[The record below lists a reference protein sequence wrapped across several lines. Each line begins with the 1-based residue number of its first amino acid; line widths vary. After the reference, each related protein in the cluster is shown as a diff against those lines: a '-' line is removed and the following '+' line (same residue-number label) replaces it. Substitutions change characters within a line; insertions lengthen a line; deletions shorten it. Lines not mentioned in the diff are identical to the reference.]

1 QKAQEKRLREILPSQ
16 DIVITTAQIPGKKAP
31 LIIKADM
38 IETMKKGAVII
49 DLAARSGG
57 NCEITASNKVVEK
70 NGVKVIGFENIL
82 NLIPY
87 DASRL
92 YAKNM
97 FAFLELLISK
107 MKAQP
112 DIAKIEDDIL
122 KATLVMHN
130 GIKLE

>member
-1 QKAQEKRLREILPSQ
+1 
-16 DIVITTAQIPGKKAP
+16 
-31 LIIKADM
+31 
-38 IETMKKGAVII
+38 MKKGAIVI
-49 DLAARSGG
+49 DLAAKSGG

-107 MKAQP
+107 MQVQP
-112 DIAKIEDDIL
+112 DIAKLDDDIL

-130 GIKLE
+130 GIQLE